1 MSRKTAAAAPYE
13 LRKDRG
19 SWHRRPCLYSLHRK
33 QYRRRFSSFSRKEH
47 LLFHFIL
54 YLYCIFFC
62 HLFSQKEI
70 SIFIH
75 FHIII
80 ICVSPKNSRRGSQ
93 VLLSFGIYYVW
104 LQLAAQDRYS
114 YIGTTTMC
122 ICIHNFIYSIYIIIC
137 TARCFLV
144 PGIDQRG

>member
-19 SWHRRPCLYSLHRK
+19 SWHRRPRLYSLHRK

-54 YLYCIFFC
+54 YFIVYFFVIYF
-62 HLFSQKEI
+62 HKKKSRFLF
-70 SIFIH
+70 IFISLLL
-75 FHIII
+75 F
-80 ICVSPKNSRRGSQ
+80 VSPPKTVDRGATRCCYRS
-93 VLLSFGIYYVW
+93 IYYYVW

-114 YIGTTTMC
+114 YIGTTTM
-122 ICIHNFIYSIYIIIC
+122 YYVYIILYTI
-137 TARCFLV
+137 
-144 PGIDQRG
+144 

>member
-62 HLFSQKEI
+62 HLFLQKEI

-80 ICVSPKNSRRGSQ
+80 ICVSPKNSRPRGGQ
-93 VLLSFGIYYVW
+93 VLLSFGRYILYMTAASRAKPIQLHRYYN
-104 LQLAAQDRYS
+104 Y
-114 YIGTTTMC
+114 MC
-122 ICIHNFIYSIYIIIC
+122 MY
-137 TARCFLV
+137 T
-144 PGIDQRG
+144 